1 MEWLNEG
8 YIALFLIITLG
19 IILGKIKIF
28 GFSLDISGVLF
39 VSLILGHFGFII
51 PKDFLQVGVLLFVFT
66 IGMQAGS
73 GFFEAFKKQG
83 RKLILIAVII
93 IGTTGLTSY
102 LINMFVGLDLGLNVG
117 IFTGALTSTPGLAAA
132 IDVSQSPMASI
143 GYGLAYPIGVISVIL
158 SLNILPKILR
168 IDLKK
173 EEAEYNQSLKEDFPE
188 TSVKTFLI
196 NNPNITGKTLKDIKL
211 RQITGCVASRV
222 KHKENVFTPTAKSQ
236 LYNGDIIRLVG
247 TENNLEKATVLFGK
261 EVNDKIPLAHN
272 YDIKWIW
279 ISNKKI
285 VNKSYKEMDL
295 SNYYNVRVVKIKR
308 SGVEI
313 IPQPSSF
320 FKFGDKILIAG
331 VKENLENVSKLLG
344 NDSRKLSET
353 DFLPIF
359 MGILGGILLGKI
371 EIPIFDFFTFK
382 LGNTGGALIIGL
394 VLSRIGKTGPI
405 IWNLSGSANLL
416 IRKFG
421 LLLFLAT
428 IGTQAGSEIVQT
440 IQNNG
445 FNLIWISIVLTL
457 VPVIVGI
464 IVGRYI
470 FKLNFLTLMGVIT
483 GTMTSTPG
491 LGVIQSKSSCNAAS
505 VAYATVYPIALVLVI
520 IAAQLLVMF

>member
-19 IILGKIKIF
+19 IILGRIKIF

-39 VSLILGHFGFII
+39 VSLILGHFGLKI
-51 PKDFLQVGVLLFVFT
+51 PPDFLQVGVLLFVFT

-83 RKLILIAVII
+83 RKLILLSLII
-93 IGTTGLTSY
+93 IGTTGATSY

-132 IDVSQSPMASI
+132 IDVSQSPKASI
-143 GYGLAYPIGVISVIL
+143 GYGLAYPVGVIGVIVL
-158 SLNILPKILR
+158 LNVLPKILR
-168 IDLKK
+168 INLKK
-173 EEAEYNQSLKEDFPE
+173 EEEDYNLGLKKDFPE
-188 TSVKTFLI
+188 AMAKTFLI
-196 NNPNITGKTLKDIKL
+196 SNPNIDGKNLKDIQI
-211 RQITGCVASRV
+211 RQITACVVSRI
-222 KHKENVFTPTAKSQ
+222 KHGKQVFTPNANS
-236 LYNGDIIRLVG
+236 LIHNGDIIRLVG
-247 TENNLEKATVLFGK
+247 TEENLEKATMLLGK
-261 EVNDKIPLAHN
+261 SVDEKIPLSKN
-272 YDIKWIW
+272 YDIKWVW

-285 VNKSYKEMDL
+285 VNKSYKEVSL

-308 SGVEI
+308 SGIDI
-313 IPQPSSF
+313 IPQPTSS
-320 FKFGDKILIAG
+320 FKFGDKVMIAG
-331 VKENLENVSKLLG
+331 AKGNLDKVSKLLG
-344 NDSRKLSET
+344 NDTKKISET

-359 MGILGGILLGKI
+359 LGILGGILLGKI

-394 VLSRIGKTGPI
+394 FLSRIGKTGPI
-405 IWNLSGSANLL
+405 IWNLSASANLL

-428 IGTQAGSEIVQT
+428 IGTQAGSEVVET
-440 IQNNG
+440 IQNYG
-445 FNLIWISIVLTL
+445 FNLLWISAILTI
-457 VPVIVGI
+457 VPVMVGAI
-464 IVGRYI
+464 IGRYV

-491 LGVIQSKSSCNAAS
+491 LGVIQSKSESNAGA

-520 IAAQLLVMF
+520 IVSQLLVMF